1 MKKEIRNFNPSVQD
15 RIDELKVR
23 GDYEMTEALTKEG
36 IKYMIAR
43 LLENA
48 NEAAEES
55 RKDKDD
61 PYCAGRKVAY
71 YEMLDIMR
79 TELDV
84 RDQDLKEFGLD
95 IDLENKM
102 A

>member
-1 MKKEIRNFNPSVQD
+1 
-15 RIDELKVR
+15 
-23 GDYEMTEALTKEG
+23 MTDALTRDG

-48 NEAAEES
+48 NEAVEES
-55 RKDKDD
+55 KADREDMFA
-61 PYCAGRKVAY
+61 AGRRLAY
-71 YEMLDIMR
+71 YEMLDILK

-95 IDLENKM
+95 IDLENKI

>member
-1 MKKEIRNFNPSVQD
+1 
-15 RIDELKVR
+15 
-23 GDYEMTEALTKEG
+23 MTDALTKAG
-36 IKYMIAR
+36 MKYMIAR

-48 NEAAEES
+48 NEAVEES
-55 RKDKDD
+55 KWDKDN

-71 YEMLDIMR
+71 YEMLDILR
-79 TELDV
+79 TELDI

-95 IDLENKM
+95 IDLENRI

>member
-1 MKKEIRNFNPSVQD
+1 MMNDTLTREG
-15 RIDELKVR
+15 LKYV
-23 GDYEMTEALTKEG
+23 
-36 IKYMIAR
+36 IAR

-48 NEAAEES
+48 NEAVEES
-55 RKDKDD
+55 KADREDMFA
-61 PYCAGRKVAY
+61 AGRRLAY
-71 YEMLDIMR
+71 YEMLDILK

-95 IDLENKM
+95 IDLENKI

>member
-1 MKKEIRNFNPSVQD
+1 MAD
-15 RIDELKVR
+15 
-23 GDYEMTEALTKEG
+23 ALTRDG

-43 LLENA
+43 LLDNA
-48 NEAAEES
+48 NDAVEQSKAD
-55 RKDKDD
+55 RTDKFA
-61 PYCAGRKVAY
+61 AGRRTAY
-71 YEMLDIMR
+71 YEMLDILQ

-95 IDLENKM
+95 VDLENRI

>member
-1 MKKEIRNFNPSVQD
+1 M
-15 RIDELKVR
+15 
-23 GDYEMTEALTKEG
+23 MTDTLTREG
-36 IKYMIAR
+36 IKYMVAR

-55 RKDKDD
+55 KENKNDAF
-61 PYCAGRKVAY
+61 CAGRKTAY
-71 YEMLDIMR
+71 YEMLDILK

-95 IDLENKM
+95 IDLENKI

>member
-1 MKKEIRNFNPSVQD
+1 M
-15 RIDELKVR
+15 
-23 GDYEMTEALTKEG
+23 MTDALSKEG

-48 NEAAEES
+48 NEAAKDS
-55 RKDKDD
+55 RQNKDD

-71 YEMLDIMR
+71 YEMLDILR

-84 RDQDLKEFGLD
+84 RDQEMKEFGLD
-95 IDLENKM
+95 VDLENKIV
-102 A
+102 

>member
-1 MKKEIRNFNPSVQD
+1 M
-15 RIDELKVR
+15 
-23 GDYEMTEALTKEG
+23 MTDVLTREG

-48 NEAAEES
+48 NEAVEES
-55 RKDKDD
+55 QENKDD
-61 PYCAGRKVAY
+61 AFCAGRKVAY
-71 YEMLDIMR
+71 YEMLDILQ

-84 RDQDLKEFGLD
+84 RDQDLKEFGLN
-95 IDLENKM
+95 ISLENRI